1 MEEFGRNLCFNFRYI
16 RMKIVLLTFFSLAI
30 LLPSSALAQ
39 LSEKDV
45 VYFSRY
51 QDTLVKM
58 ANQLYKLKD
67 DSSKLKLNQLF
78 SEKWEEVLLNN
89 LSFYFGFDSVTKDVG
104 VLKSPDNK
112 FRIINW
118 DLLLKDGTHMYYGFV
133 QAKHP
138 KTGKYEVYELN
149 DVSEIAKN
157 PETHSADYTR
167 WYGML
172 YFKIIPCDG
181 YYVLLGLDEYDRTAS
196 RKMIDVISFKS
207 DGVPLFG
214 KGVFTK
220 IPKKFPKR
228 FVLEYSAET
237 SVFIQYDERKKH
249 LVFNH
254 VAAPDQYLEGQF
266 QFYVPDGSY
275 DYFEYKKGNWEYHDD
290 YDARNEKSPLD
301 KVKTPKRNEKP
312 VFVPN

>member
-249 LVFNH
+249 LVFNQIGRAH
-254 VAAPDQYLEGQF
+254 V
-266 QFYVPDGSY
+266 
-275 DYFEYKKGNWEYHDD
+275 
-290 YDARNEKSPLD
+290 
-301 KVKTPKRNEKP
+301 
-312 VFVPN
+312 